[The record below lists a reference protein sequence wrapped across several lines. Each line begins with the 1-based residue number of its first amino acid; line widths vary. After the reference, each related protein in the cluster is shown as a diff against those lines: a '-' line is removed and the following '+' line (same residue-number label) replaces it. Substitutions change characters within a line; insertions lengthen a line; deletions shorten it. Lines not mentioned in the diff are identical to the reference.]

1 MIKLFDKVKCKGF
14 YKKVRDGIYVQLD
27 KDNFVADLINANLI
41 GVDEDNNGI
50 MGEGIDFAEK
60 TYFEYIKQNFK
71 GVIVG
76 FVDLVVKGYLDV
88 IYEDAVDVGIG
99 VIPESFYVKKRP
111 KEIVKCAIVYYAN
124 NKKHYVPLSEVAEN
138 E

>member
-1 MIKLFDKVKCKGF
+1 MELFDKVKCKGF

-27 KDNFVADLINANLI
+27 KDNLVADLINTNLI
-41 GVDEDNNGI
+41 DVDGNNYGI
-50 MGEGIDFAEK
+50 MEEGIDFAEK
-60 TYFEYIKQNFK
+60 TYFEYVQQNFK

-76 FVDLVVKGYLDV
+76 FVDLIVKGYLDV

-99 VIPESFYVKKRP
+99 VIPEKFYVAKRP

-124 NKKHYVPLSEVAEN
+124 NKKHYVPLSEVTDN